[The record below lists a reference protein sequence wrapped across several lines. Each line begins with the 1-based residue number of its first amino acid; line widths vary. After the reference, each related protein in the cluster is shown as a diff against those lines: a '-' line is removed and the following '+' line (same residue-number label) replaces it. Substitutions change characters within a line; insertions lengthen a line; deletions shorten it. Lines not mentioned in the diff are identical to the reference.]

1 MKHYASPRFWQCY
14 EQLPENV
21 RAVADRNFELL
32 KVDTRHPSLH
42 FKPVGSFRSVR
53 VGMGYRALA
62 VESDGDLV
70 WFWIGTHAEYDK
82 LVQG

>member
-1 MKHYASPRFWQCY
+1 LKHYASPRFWQCY

-21 RAVADRNFELL
+21 RAVANRNFELL

-53 VGMGYRALA
+53 VGMGHRALA
-62 VESDGDLV
+62 VESNGDLV